1 MLITLL
7 ILVYHMLQ
15 FIGSSL
21 ISDLIKMTK
30 IMKNKDQ
37 LLVVVSLAHQ
47 IL

>member
-7 ILVYHMLQ
+7 ILVYRMLQ
-15 FIGSSL
+15 FIGASL